1 MSGGD
6 NGNPLLLPGT
16 WTKFDD
22 LNLWIPVYS
31 IPGYITTAINTA
43 GNVVITGRQNLGTGY
58 FFVAGVRSRYK
69 FFPDAS
75 GRLRFW
81 CRFENV
87 VNRDP
92 AGVIN
97 CGIGIVLHSENAFNA
112 GIRSVAAYGIHPN
125 GAANMGVGFFEALND
140 NTPFGTAVVEDVIA
154 LAADYTFECYFAVE
168 EARRSNGTFYSYGL
182 GCDVLEST
190 YRIGGAGAYNVLA
203 SINNPRACQSAAAVG
218 FDLFLGMCC
227 NGMRNVYT
235 ARLVAVK
242 MLYGFGILER

>member
-1 MSGGD
+1 MSGGG
-6 NGNPLLLPGT
+6 NGNPILNPGSWRNFT
-16 WTKFDD
+16 DLRLWT
-22 LNLWIPVYS
+22 PVYS
-31 IPGYITTAINTA
+31 HPSYLTTLLNSD
-43 GNVVITGRQNLGTGY
+43 GSVSLRGVQNLGTGY

-87 VNRDP
+87 TNRDP

-97 CGIGIVLHSENAFNA
+97 CGIGLVLHSENAFNA
-112 GIRSVAAYGIHPN
+112 GSRSVAAYGIHPN

-140 NTPFGTAVVEDVIA
+140 NTPFGTAVVEDVIG
-154 LAADYTFECYFAVE
+154 LVADYTFEAFFAVE

-218 FDLFLGMCC
+218 FDLFVGMCC
-227 NGMRNVYT
+227 NGMRAVYT
-235 ARLVAVK
+235 ARIREIR
-242 MLYGFGILER
+242 MIYGFGVLEQ